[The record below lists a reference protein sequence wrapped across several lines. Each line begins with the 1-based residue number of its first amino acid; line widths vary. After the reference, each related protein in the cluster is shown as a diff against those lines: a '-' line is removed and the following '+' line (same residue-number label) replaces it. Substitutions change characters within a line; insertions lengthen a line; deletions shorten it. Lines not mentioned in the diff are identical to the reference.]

1 MTHHA
6 FRSNRI
12 CFLIALFFCF
22 LQAFFIAS
30 KGLSTSWIHDLD
42 AFQLNTN
49 VDDDYVKSDAY
60 KVDKGGEKNAKKDED
75 DDSKDEGNYQ
85 NVESTL
91 EAIASNSTKTTNKE
105 EKQAIIASKNNTES
119 LLNSTNSK
127 EDVNIYDKVVIVTK
141 VLWPKDLGLLQR
153 MLCYLSFFYNDKRRY
168 DIVVFTTLPWTE
180 DQVQKL
186 QKTVYP
192 AKLVVAMDS
201 PPIEEVTAK
210 MTPEELK
217 FINERCNV
225 KSNETLSW
233 WHHCRDPFAKGMG
246 ANNLGYCWQA
256 EFRTYH
262 IWTHEALK
270 DYKYMIWMDSE

>member
-1 MTHHA
+1 MSQYSFT
-6 FRSNRI
+6 RSNRI
-12 CFLIALFFCF
+12 CFLSALFFCF
-22 LQAFFIAS
+22 LQAFYIAS
-30 KGLSTSWIHDLD
+30 KGLSTSWINDLD
-42 AFQLNTN
+42 AFQIETN
-49 VDDDYVKSDAY
+49 VDDDYIKSDVY
-60 KVDKGGEKNAKKDED
+60 EEDKGDEKNTEKDNG
-75 DDSKDEGNYQ
+75 SKDEGNQ
-85 NVESTL
+85 DVENTL
-91 EAIASNSTKTTNKE
+91 KAIASNFTEESTNKE
-105 EKQAIIASKNNTES
+105 EKQTIIVNKNNAES
-119 LLNSTNSK
+119 LFNNTSSR
-127 EDVNIYDKVVIVTK
+127 EDVKIYDKVVVVTK
-141 VLWPKDLGLLQR
+141 VLWPNDLDLLQR

-180 DQVQKL
+180 DQVQQL

-192 AKLVVAMDS
+192 AKLVVAIDS

-217 FINERCNV
+217 FINTRCAV